1 MDDDD
6 DDDDDNVRLLRPPSD
21 DDIESGIAAAA
32 REKPPPAWVGRVEA
46 LQYSLSRLEA
56 KITELDMAHKNH
68 LARPTLDDNPK
79 EEERIR
85 HLTKDISE
93 MFGSCHHQVKSI
105 RRSFLAA
112 STGPDAL
119 CQNVSTY
126 LVNRLQEA
134 TQSFSNSQSTYLK
147 KIKSREEKSQ
157 LIDFGAEDDAAAA
170 ASSQADGFLGT
181 EQRQTWSKNDV
192 FLLEENTKMV
202 EQRERE
208 IQSVVKSI
216 SDLNVIFK
224 ELAVMISE
232 QGQVIDRIDHSIENT
247 SLKVEAGMNELKKAD
262 KYQKKNRKMKCI
274 VIEAVIV
281 VVLLFILIITK
292 T

>member
-1 MDDDD
+1 
-6 DDDDDNVRLLRPPSD
+6 
-21 DDIESGIAAAA
+21 
-32 REKPPPAWVGRVEA
+32 
-46 LQYSLSRLEA
+46 
-56 KITELDMAHKNH
+56 
-68 LARPTLDDNPK
+68 
-79 EEERIR
+79 
-85 HLTKDISE
+85 

-112 STGPDAL
+112 STGSGAL

-134 TQSFSNSQSTYLK
+134 TQLFSNSQSTYLK
-147 KIKSREEKSQ
+147 SEQPLPPCSRQTIWNLTSSYVTEIKSREEKSQ
-157 LIDFGAEDDAAAA
+157 LIDFSAEDDAAA

-181 EQRQTWSKNDV
+181 DQRQTWSKNDV

-232 QGQVIDRIDHSIENT
+232 QVRI
-247 SLKVEAGMNELKKAD
+247 A
-262 KYQKKNRKMKCI
+262 
-274 VIEAVIV
+274 
-281 VVLLFILIITK
+281 F
-292 T
+292 